1 MNNTTKYYLLYEQ
14 YTNSNEYYLIPLR
27 DIKIIRT
34 ISINNTTNSMN
45 NIINS
50 IIQYHTVLNSILY
63 ITDSMVYIIK
73 QYSVCIIYI
82 IIYYFACACTR
93 E

>member
-50 IIQYHTVLNSILY
+50 IIQYHTVLNSI
-63 ITDSMVYIIK
+63 VYIIK
-73 QYSVCIIYI
+73 HYSVCIIYI
-82 IIYYFACACTR
+82 IIYYFACARTH

>member
-1 MNNTTKYYLLYEQ
+1 MNNNTKYYLLYEQ

-34 ISINNTTNSMN
+34 ISINNTTNS
-45 NIINS
+45 

-63 ITDSMVYIIK
+63 ITDSIVYIIK
-73 QYSVCIIYI
+73 QYSVII
-82 IIYYFACACTR
+82 IIYTDY
-93 E
+93 

>member
-34 ISINNTTNSMN
+34 ISINNTTNS
-45 NIINS
+45 

-63 ITDSMVYIIK
+63 ITDSIVLLHTVS
-73 QYSVCIIYI
+73 YSILYTTNSILYVL
-82 IIYYFACACTR
+82 
-93 E
+93 

>member
-45 NIINS
+45 NITNS
-50 IIQYHTVLNSILY
+50 IIQYHTILNSILY
-63 ITDSMVYIIK
+63 ITDNIVLLHTIS
-73 QYSVCIIYI
+73 YSILYTTNSILYVL
-82 IIYYFACACTR
+82 
-93 E
+93 